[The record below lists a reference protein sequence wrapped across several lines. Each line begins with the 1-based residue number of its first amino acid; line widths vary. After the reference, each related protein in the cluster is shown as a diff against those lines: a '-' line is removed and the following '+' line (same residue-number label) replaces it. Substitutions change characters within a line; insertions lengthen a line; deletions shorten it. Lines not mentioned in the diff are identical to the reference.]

1 MDSNNTLQWALHY
14 AAHGYRVIPIRPN
27 EKRPPIAAWQDH
39 ATCNTGTITQWWTDT
54 YPNHGIGIVTGA
66 TEHSERFIVLD
77 IDTKDNNAGIETL
90 RLLEAKH
97 GKLPETI
104 QATTGSGGRH
114 LLYMLADH
122 HPMPN
127 NGSGRHLGAGIDIRG
142 HNAQIVVAP
151 TRHPNGNMYQ
161 WVDGYAI
168 GEIEPAVAPDWLID
182 ILTPPEYP
190 TPVSSAKESQGNA
203 TESTGD
209 TRVGTQFNR
218 ATNWEDL
225 LLADGWQ
232 PHHVDQTGTYH
243 WTRPQKSVR
252 DGVSATVNHNGN
264 DLLTVFT
271 TAIHN
276 LPTGT
281 YDRFGYWVATRHR
294 GDFTA
299 AARELAQQ
307 HNTTADDIRHWIQLI
322 QQQQL
327 DSEKPTLDI
336 GEEHNHTPT
345 LTSWY
350 IEWSSF
356 WQNDLQE
363 QEWLVEP
370 ILARTRGHALYAGA
384 KSGKSLMLLEIAAA
398 LATGKP
404 VLNQASQPPM
414 HVLYVDYEMSAQDI
428 RDRLE
433 AFGYSAADDLSNLH
447 YALLPSIGGL
457 DTPEGARTIIDAVH
471 HHDIQLVIIDTT
483 ARAVEGAEN
492 DADTLRAFYRWT
504 GLALK
509 SKGCTY
515 IRADHAG
522 KDSSKGQRG
531 TSAKNDDVDVVWRFT
546 KRTDN
551 NILLEATHRRM
562 SWIPEKV
569 ELELHET
576 ENGLCHRLLID
587 KPSIA
592 AQNLV
597 ANLVRIGITA
607 DMSLKDVRRV
617 MKEHDVKTAQ
627 DTLRGAMQLLKQRAQ
642 TASVVGQN
650 ETNLATSRYTDDETR
665 LASRLDP
672 SHRETTRRLDHVSP
686 RLDVTSHET
695 DATLSKERL
704 VVDQPIDYLAD
715 PEDDLGLF

>member
-1 MDSNNTLQWALHY
+1 MDSNITLQWAIHY
-14 AAHGYRVIPIRPN
+14 AEHGYRVIPIRPGQ
-27 EKRPPIAAWQDH
+27 KRPPVTQWQDH
-39 ATCNTGTITQWWTDT
+39 ATTNTGTITQWWTDT
-54 YPNHGIGIVTGA
+54 YRDHGIGIVCGQRDDQT
-66 TEHSERFIVLD
+66 RFIVLD
-77 IDTKDNNAGIETL
+77 IDTKPADGKTTTGFDSL
-90 RLLEAKH
+90 RKLIATH
-97 GKLPETI
+97 GELPETI
-104 QATTGSGGRH
+104 EASTGGGGRH
-114 LLYMLADH
+114 LFYSLADY

-127 NGSGRHLGAGIDIRG
+127 NGSGRHLGTGIDIRG
-142 HNAQIVVAP
+142 HNAQVLVAP
-151 TRHPNGNMYQ
+151 TTHPNGTQYV
-161 WVDGYAI
+161 WVDGHAI
-168 GEIEPAVAPDWLID
+168 GEMDIAEAPDWLID
-182 ILTPPEYP
+182 LLTPPEYP
-190 TPVSSAKESQGNA
+190 TDISQPTEATREA

-209 TRVGTQFNR
+209 TRAGTQFNR
-218 ATNWEDL
+218 ATRWDDL

-232 PHHVDQTGTYH
+232 PHHLDGQGTYH
-243 WTRPQKSVR
+243 WTRPGKSPR
-252 DGVSATVNHNGN
+252 DGTSATVNHQGN

-276 LPTGT
+276 LPAGT

-299 AARELAQQ
+299 AARQLTQQ
-307 HNTTADDIRHWIQLI
+307 QRHD
-322 QQQQL
+322 QQL
-327 DSEKPTLDI
+327 DIRAWMQQIQNTQEQPPLLLDQ
-336 GEEHNHTPT
+336 NADHTPG

-350 IEWSSF
+350 IDWSTF
-356 WQNDLQE
+356 WDQDQQD

-370 ILARTRGHALYAGA
+370 VLARTRGHALYAGA

-398 LATGKP
+398 LATGRP
-404 VLNQASQPPM
+404 ILNQAAQEPM

-433 AFGYSAADDLSNLH
+433 AFGYGTHDNLSHLH

-531 TSAKNDDVDVVWRFT
+531 TSAKNDDVDLVWRFT

-562 SWIPEKV
+562 SWVPEKIEMQLVDTADGLRHQLV
-569 ELELHET
+569 E
-576 ENGLCHRLLID
+576 D

-592 AQNLV
+592 SQNMVMHLIRV
-597 ANLVRIGITA
+597 GVHA
-607 DMSLKDVRRV
+607 DMSLKDVRRLL
-617 MKEHDVKTAQ
+617 KDNDIKCAQ
-627 DTLRGAMQLLKQRAQ
+627 DTLRSAMRILKNNHA
-642 TASVVGQN
+642 AHAVVGQN
-650 ETNLATSRYTDDETR
+650 ETNETTSRHIGDETR
-665 LASRLDP
+665 LDSRLDS
-672 SHRETTRRLDHVSP
+672 SHPETTQRLAHVSP
-686 RLDVTSHET
+686 RLASTSHET
-695 DATLSKERL
+695 DATLYKERL
-704 VVDQPIDYLAD
+704 VVDQP
-715 PEDDLGLF
+715 DDLDDLDLF